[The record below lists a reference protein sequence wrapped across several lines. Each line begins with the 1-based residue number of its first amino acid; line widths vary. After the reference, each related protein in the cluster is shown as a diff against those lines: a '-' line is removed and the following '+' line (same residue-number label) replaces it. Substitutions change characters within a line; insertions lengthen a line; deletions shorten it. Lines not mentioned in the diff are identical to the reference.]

1 MLFVRLFLWLLILPV
16 LMAFS
21 VAEVP
26 NPQTSH
32 RGWVSDTTN
41 TITSSDEQLLE
52 RSLQQIVDETGV
64 EVALVTV
71 QQCAETPKAFAG
83 ALFEEWKIGD
93 SKTDRGLLILMVM
106 DKRRLEMETGYG
118 LEGDLP
124 DAWLVGMQRQHMVP
138 WFKQGEYGLGLMTG
152 VGKIAKRLGVSALPQ
167 AVAGEENTK
176 DAKATTHGG
185 TGQVEKAGDS
195 GAGLAALQ
203 ARVDGALRAQAEAR
217 FAESDRHAW
226 EERER
231 RLLAQSKGEGAEE
244 LSIVLFLFVFL
255 GLGLGAGL
263 WWLRFSQRGASAPSF
278 IRRCED
284 CGGKRRL
291 LDEMVEDEHLSA
303 DERSEENE
311 GKADNEVWQCRKCGS
326 VAVHRRAIA
335 EPISFEASESS
346 RPRTDRG
353 DSDSFGMQSS
363 VRSRSRT
370 RKKSSNFSS
379 ASSRS
384 SSSSSSASSRSSSS
398 RKSGGGSFGGGRS
411 GGGGGGSSW

>member
-1 MLFVRLFLWLLILPV
+1 MFVRLFLWLLILPV

-26 NPQTSH
+26 NPQISH

-93 SKTDRGLLILMVM
+93 SETDRGLLILMVM
-106 DKRRLEMETGYG
+106 GKRRLEMETGYG

-124 DAWLVGMQRQHMVP
+124 DGWLVGMQRQHMVP

-152 VGKIAKRLGVSALPQ
+152 VEKIAKRLGVSALPQ
-167 AVAGEENTK
+167 
-176 DAKATTHGG
+176 ATTHGG

-217 FAESDRHAW
+217 FAESDRQAW

-231 RLLAQSKGEGAEE
+231 RLLAQGKGEGAEK

-263 WWLRFSQRGASAPSF
+263 WWVRFSQRGASAPSF

-326 VAVHRRAIA
+326 VAVHRRAIV
-335 EPISFEASESS
+335 EPISFEPSEYS
-346 RPRTDRG
+346 RPRTDRD

-370 RKKSSNFSS
+370 SKKSSNFSS

-384 SSSSSSASSRSSSS
+384 SSNSSSASSRSSSS